1 METRKTH
8 YWHKKSQFGKR
19 RKISAT
25 VKAVKNEYPERFT
38 RFTDSVFSSRRR
50 LSVRQHGPVLSKE
63 N

>member
-38 RFTDSVFSSRRR
+38 RFTTLFSQAVVGSRSV
-50 LSVRQHGPVLSKE
+50 SVVPRSKE